1 MEKKTNEV
9 LLTVKELQSF
19 GTELNEITNEIDLVN
34 ITIEGLEVIKRKD
47 PETFMFI
54 ITKYLNTTYAIN
66 EKLFR
71 KLDEIACMLLNADDE
86 KELEGFRNAE

>member
-86 KELEGFRNAE
+86 KELECFRNAE

>member
-1 MEKKTNEV
+1 MKKKTNEA

-19 GTELNEITNEIDLVN
+19 GAELDKLTDEINLVN

-47 PETFMFI
+47 HEAFMFI

-71 KLDEIACMLLNADDE
+71 KLNEIACYLLYADDE
-86 KELEGFRNAE
+86 KELEGLRNEK